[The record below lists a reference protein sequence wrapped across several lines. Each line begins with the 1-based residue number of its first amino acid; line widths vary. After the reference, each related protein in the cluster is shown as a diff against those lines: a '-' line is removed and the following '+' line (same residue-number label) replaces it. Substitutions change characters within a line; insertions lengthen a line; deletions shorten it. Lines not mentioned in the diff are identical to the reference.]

1 MKTKLEFIGTID
13 GLRCW
18 KAWSSTYGMYAIV
31 VELLSK
37 FWFHPKLDEFRYED
51 GNIDAWRA
59 FNRPNDTKRAIAF
72 FQRDGFDPKMLIAK
86 LHAVAP
92 HVFPTFPE
100 KCRNC
105 WCLAIRNDGFVGC
118 ISDKHV
124 RWDLDYSPSNEHF
137 ALCSTVVDT
146 NRCDPSAIKEY
157 DIVMPRIYQE
167 RRRASEKKLAEEKTR
182 EDALANA
189 TKNLRDL
196 RLKIPYIDDIVNRID
211 LEYFS
216 ISTHNDGA
224 HISANIDTDGKIVI
238 GFDCGW
244 LRAGVSM
251 EQTIENVTKAFA
263 KLNIKVIPDPRAWY
277 SWLYGFG
284 TGNHEYVH
292 FIVERF

>member
-1 MKTKLEFIGTID
+1 MKTILEFIGTID

-18 KAWSSTYGMYAIV
+18 KAWSSTYDMYAIV

-51 GNIDAWRA
+51 GNVDAWRA

-72 FQRDGFDPKMLIAK
+72 FQRDGFDPKLLIAK
-86 LHAVAP
+86 LHVVAP
-92 HVFPTFPE
+92 HVFPTFPA

-105 WCLAIRNDGFVGC
+105 WCLAIRKDGFVGC
-118 ISDKHV
+118 ISDNHV
-124 RWDLDYSPSNEHF
+124 RWDMDYSLSNEHF
-137 ALCSTVVDT
+137 AQCEKVATT

-157 DIVMPRIYQE
+157 DIVMPRIWQE
-167 RRRASEKKLAEEKTR
+167 RSRVSEAQKAKERARSE
-182 EDALANA
+182 ALENA
-189 TKNLRDL
+189 TKNLTEL
-196 RLKIPYIDDIVNRID
+196 RQKIPDIDEIIKRID
-211 LEYFS
+211 MEYFS
-216 ISTHNDGA
+216 ISTHHDNA

-244 LRAGVSM
+244 LNRGVSM
-251 EQTIENVTKAFA
+251 EMVIANAKSAFA
-263 KLNIKVIPDPRAWY
+263 KHSIEVIPDPRAWY

-284 TGNHEYVH
+284 TCNHEYVH

>member
-1 MKTKLEFIGTID
+1 
-13 GLRCW
+13 
-18 KAWSSTYGMYAIV
+18 MYAIV

-37 FWFHPKLDEFRYED
+37 FWFHPRLDEFRSED

-72 FQRDGFDPKMLIAK
+72 FPLDGFDPKMLIAK

-92 HVFPTFPE
+92 HVFPTFPT

-118 ISDKHV
+118 ISDNHV
-124 RWDLDYSPSNEHF
+124 RWDMDYSLNNKHF
-137 ALCSTVVDT
+137 AQCEKVIATK
-146 NRCDPSAIKEY
+146 RCDPSAIKEY
-157 DIVMPRIYQE
+157 DIVMPRIWEE
-167 RRRASEKKLAEEKTR
+167 RSRVSEAKKAEELAR
-182 EDALANA
+182 SEALENA
-189 TKNLRDL
+189 TKNLREF
-196 RLKIPYIDDIVNRID
+196 RQKIPDIDNIVNNID

-216 ISTHNDGA
+216 ISTHHDGA
-224 HISANIDTDGKIVI
+224 HISADIDTDGKIVI

-244 LRAGVSM
+244 LNRGVSM
-251 EQTIENVTKAFA
+251 EETIKNVKSAFA
-263 KLNIKVIPDPRAWY
+263 KLNIEVTPDPRAWY

-284 TGNHEYVH
+284 TCNHEYVR